1 MFKKF
6 LGGDKK
12 PEAKAAP
19 AKVDKSVE
27 YEKTL
32 YNIKVQIEKL
42 DEQMD
47 RYDQRTSLLDT

>member
-12 PEAKAAP
+12 PEVKAAP
-19 AKVDKSVE
+19 AKVDKSIE

-32 YNIKVQIEKL
+32 FNIKVQIEKL
-42 DEQMD
+42 DDQME
-47 RYDQRTSLLDT
+47 RYD